1 MEPEKPRE
9 PTSSPSLRTFHVSRW
24 RNRRLSQGAGCTGLG
39 AGWSPHLTPAQK
51 PLGVSGA
58 WAPSQALPPGGRQG
72 DLLGHGVE
80 EAHLAA
86 APSSP
91 LQPLHVV
98 DFIDFNLKRFPEAP
112 LGAAQGAIH
121 PANARAIGGF
131 PYGGGGVKGQRRDEP
146 PSLGT

>member
-1 MEPEKPRE
+1 M
-9 PTSSPSLRTFHVSRW
+9 
-24 RNRRLSQGAGCTGLG
+24 
-39 AGWSPHLTPAQK
+39 
-51 PLGVSGA
+51 
-58 WAPSQALPPGGRQG
+58 
-72 DLLGHGVE
+72 E

-98 DFIDFNLKRFPEAP
+98 DFIDFNLQRFPEAP

-131 PYGGGGVKGQRRDEP
+131 SHGGGGVKGQRRDEP
-146 PSLGT
+146 PPLGT